1 MINDISQ
8 SIQDL
13 VNSISTTIEGVY
25 LPAPSEYT
33 TVCNTKWAR
42 VGKTIK
48 DAQNNEFL
56 ITEINYDNWIKAGI
70 IDGEITLPNPY
81 FVPGTKIEANRE
93 WTIAEN
99 DLTKKTPLVWLLHG
113 IRYNSFGKESVLAWE
128 SDLRIF
134 FLDETDVL
142 NYYTKDHLNNVVIP
156 MTKLAEEFIKV
167 VKNNRQYQRI
177 DEWEILEFSRF
188 GSEQENGYFKNILDA
203 NLSGVELKITLKKY
217 KENCKC

>member
-25 LPAPSEYT
+25 LPAPSEFT

-56 ITEINYDNWIKAGI
+56 ITEIDYDNWITAGI

-81 FVPGTKIEANRE
+81 FVP
-93 WTIAEN
+93 
-99 DLTKKTPLVWLLHG
+99 
-113 IRYNSFGKESVLAWE
+113 
-128 SDLRIF
+128 
-134 FLDETDVL
+134 
-142 NYYTKDHLNNVVIP
+142 
-156 MTKLAEEFIKV
+156 
-167 VKNNRQYQRI
+167 
-177 DEWEILEFSRF
+177 
-188 GSEQENGYFKNILDA
+188 
-203 NLSGVELKITLKKY
+203 ELKSKRIESGLSQKMI
-217 KENCKC
+217 